1 MLITAHEHALLLIKV
16 QCCSITRHFYTVFAS
31 GMNCRFCGK
40 TFNRGF
46 NLRRHKNEDCP
57 EMSQA
62 ESIQTMDTEDNASTT
77 STEEYESPITTDN
90 GTDTEEEESDPW
102 MPMVE
107 EAMQKHKTAFE
118 EVKKNLIYD
127 GLDEKSAGQ
136 KAYSDILPTLQ
147 KDLEC
152 IYKDRLLWIKQLKS
166 DPVHKKIM
174 QTKNTFVDNDD
185 FDPEEAM
192 EAAVEK
198 RKFLIKRSLKDYTFT
213 EDSDDEDN

>member
-1 MLITAHEHALLLIKV
+1 MCKHA
-16 QCCSITRHFYTVFAS
+16 
-31 GMNCRFCGK
+31 
-40 TFNRGF
+40 F
-46 NLRRHKNEDCP
+46 NLRRYENEYCP
-57 EMSQA
+57 EMLQA
-62 ESIQTMDTEDNASTT
+62 ESSQTMDTEDNASTT

-90 GTDTEEEESDPW
+90 ETDTEEEENDPW

-107 EAMQKHKTAFE
+107 EAMQKHKAAFE

-136 KAYSDILPTLQ
+136 KAYSDILPILQ
-147 KDLEC
+147 KDLES

-174 QTKNTFVDNDD
+174 QTKNTFLDNDD

-198 RKFLIKRSLKDYTFT
+198 RKFLIKRRLKDYTFT